1 MVCRRVRSSL
11 LELNDARLRASERT
25 AVLEHLDE
33 CSECRSYE
41 REIRSVSMA
50 LRESSRLVAP
60 QELTYRL
67 RVLASHERARVDAGI
82 DWLAGFRFR
91 LNQLLRPLL
100 VPAAGG
106 LFMSLLSFAVLTP
119 SFTVHANTR
128 NDVPVGLFTQVAMI
142 SPSPFGF
149 NGTDVTVEVTI
160 DESGAV
166 ADYAVPG
173 ASLTKD
179 EMMDVRNFI
188 LFSSFKAATKF
199 GQPVTSKLLL
209 SIRHIDVRS

>member
-1 MVCRRVRSSL
+1 LL
-11 LELNDARLRASERT
+11 LELKDARLRSSERA
-25 AVLEHLDE
+25 AVLEHLGE

-41 REIRSVSMA
+41 RQIRSASMA
-50 LRESSRLVAP
+50 LRESPRLIPP

-67 RVLASHERARVDAGI
+67 RVIASHERARVDAGI
-82 DWLAGFRFR
+82 DWLSAFRFR

-106 LFMSLLSFAVLTP
+106 LFMSLLFFAVLTP
-119 SFTVHANTR
+119 SFTVHAGTSK
-128 NDVPVGLFTQVAMI
+128 DVPVGLFTQVAMI

-166 ADYAVPG
+166 ADYTVPG
-173 ASLTKD
+173 GSLSKD
-179 EMMDVRNFI
+179 EMRDVGNFI

-209 SIRHIDVRS
+209 NIRHIDVRS